1 MKQWLKNLLILNRN
15 SVRSSLIFNMA
26 NVLTVFR
33 LLFSPIVLPFLLV
46 YLLPFNIWWI
56 NLFLAILFVAISLTD
71 FFDGAVARAYNHVTW
86 FGEILDPIADKALFY
101 SVLISLVAIH
111 KLYFYWAIILIGREF
126 FVTTLRHIACQKGHE
141 LNVIFL
147 AKVKTMIMMAS
158 LTVIILTPYHHHSFI
173 QQPLWISVEWGLLC
187 LSIFL
192 SVYTAYQYHRV
203 FIRHIVLNQ

>member
-1 MKQWLKNLLILNRN
+1 M
-15 SVRSSLIFNMA
+15 
-26 NVLTVFR
+26 
-33 LLFSPIVLPFLLV
+33 
-46 YLLPFNIWWI
+46 
-56 NLFLAILFVAISLTD
+56 FLAILFVAISLTD

-158 LTVIILTPYHHHSFI
+158 LTVIILTPITIILLYSSHCG
-173 QQPLWISVEWGLLC
+173 SVSSGVFFVFLFFFQCIRLTSIIGCLLGILC
-187 LSIFL
+187 LISSIL
-192 SVYTAYQYHRV
+192 
-203 FIRHIVLNQ
+203 